1 MLLQT
6 NSYVVPKE
14 RRAEHARLLRRFRHT
29 LARLGC
35 HHFETYEQ
43 VGANWSTGETTG
55 RFVQI
60 MRFQDRKHQL
70 AVQAAEKTDVAAQ
83 QLIQEFC
90 DLINFPYQQQQG
102 LFAVGFYTSVLPILP
117 VRTQTIDGVEISTSD
132 AGPLPTSEEIDPNEG
147 NPDMI
152 DLEAVEVD
160 RGKNQTDDATIV
172 LQDVEQDSAKQN
184 GTATG
189 HDVRRD

>member
-14 RRAEHARLLRRFRHT
+14 RRADHARLLRRFRQT

-70 AVQAAEKTDVAAQ
+70 SVQAAEKADLPAQ

-102 LFAVGFYTSVLPILP
+102 LFAIGFYTAVLPILP
-117 VRTQTIDGVEISTSD
+117 ARTQVVNESNVVSEQVVGESPAPETTD
-132 AGPLPTSEEIDPNEG
+132 A
-147 NPDMI
+147 
-152 DLEAVEVD
+152 
-160 RGKNQTDDATIV
+160 DDATII
-172 LQDVEQDSAKQN
+172 LEQAEEAEPEPVTSSMTPAEENSK
-184 GTATG
+184 
-189 HDVRRD
+189 